1 MGSEMCIRDRT
12 ETLALAKLAC
22 DVDDEVPHAE
32 VFRWISWLID
42 HRAEYRP
49 GGPERPARF
58 ATGLPLMVLACVLAR
73 TPDVPLP
80 PLPD

>member
-1 MGSEMCIRDRT
+1 MG
-12 ETLALAKLAC
+12 
-22 DVDDEVPHAE
+22 DDAPQAE
-32 VFRWISWLID
+32 VCRWIVALIEK
-42 HRAEYRP
+42 RAEYRP

-58 ATGLPLMVLACVLAR
+58 ATGLPLMVLAATLAR

>member
-1 MGSEMCIRDRT
+1 MSGLLGLSRLIDGMNTRIG
-12 ETLALAKLAC
+12 
-22 DVDDEVPHAE
+22 
-32 VFRWISWLID
+32 RWLSWLINN
-42 HRAEYRP
+42 RAEYRP